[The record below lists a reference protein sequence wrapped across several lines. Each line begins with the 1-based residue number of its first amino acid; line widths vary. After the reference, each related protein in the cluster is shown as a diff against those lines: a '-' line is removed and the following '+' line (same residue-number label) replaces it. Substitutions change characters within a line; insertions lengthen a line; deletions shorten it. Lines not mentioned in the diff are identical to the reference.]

1 MLSKK
6 RKPKTFRAATAVKA
20 AARAAIGTPP
30 PTRAEP
36 GDQKRKSKA
45 EKHKPTL
52 SKLLGDA
59 GE

>member
-1 MLSKK
+1 MPSKR
-6 RKPKTFRAATAVKA
+6 RKPKPFRVASAVKA

-30 PTRAEP
+30 PSRSEP
-36 GDQKRKSKA
+36 ASRERKSKP